1 MAITSSAY
9 GFCPGESVVI
19 SAPAGYDT
27 YQWSNG
33 VTGVN
38 SITVTNGGNYS
49 ILVTNAEGCVGSS
62 NILSVVEILGEEP
75 TIEVDGSLN
84 LCDGGTI
91 QMSASEA
98 ESWVW
103 STGEVTQTINVT
115 SEGIYSVSTLDI
127 CSNES
132 VSAEYTVT
140 LFDSPVGPPEV
151 SDLVIVSG
159 DDATFEAVGENI
171 SWYDSETGGAQIGFG
186 PTYTIPSLTNDVT
199 VWASA
204 SHITSGASSVGGELT
219 NQSTG
224 AYHSNSSRWLE
235 FDVYE
240 DMLISSVTVFA
251 NGAYDRTFEL
261 IDGSNNVLAS
271 TTVFVED
278 GEFVLDLNF
287 EVPVGVGY
295 GLRSTTSDPQLWREG
310 TGSVL
315 SYPYALGNVASIT
328 NSTAGPQFSYYYF
341 FYNWQ
346 VAPLPIACESVRIS
360 AHATIAC
367 ADCLGCPEDLNG
379 DGFISIVDL
388 LLILS
393 DFGCLLL
400 CESDIN
406 QDGSV
411 AVDDLLI
418 VLSVFGNTC
427 E

>member
-1 MAITSSAY
+1 
-9 GFCPGESVVI
+9 
-19 SAPAGYDT
+19 
-27 YQWSNG
+27 
-33 VTGVN
+33 
-38 SITVTNGGNYS
+38 
-49 ILVTNAEGCVGSS
+49 
-62 NILSVVEILGEEP
+62 
-75 TIEVDGSLN
+75 
-84 LCDGGTI
+84 
-91 QMSASEA
+91 MSASEA

-115 SEGIYSVSTLDI
+115 SEGIYSVSAVDI
-127 CSNES
+127 CSNAS

-204 SHITSGASSVGGELT
+204 SHITSGASYVGGELT

-224 AYHSNSSRWLE
+224 AYHSNSIRWLE

-295 GLRSTTSDPQLWREG
+295 GLRSTSSDPQLWREG

-360 AHATIAC
+360 ALATIAC